1 MTTYYNQAFYRGPIE
16 TSSTKLP
23 SHFQIGDQVI
33 LTLSESENVIEV
45 VGYIFAVNFTS
56 CAVSYSVA
64 VPTETPHTYA
74 IVSGVRG
81 GMRLFGADQSSNTEL
96 VDVQAVEQF
105 FNAFTQRALGLQVL
119 DGGCTETDTTG
130 SSGKSAVSLSLV
142 PPKKDV
148 NDETYS

>member
-23 SHFQIGDQVI
+23 SHFQIGDRVI
-33 LTLSESENVIEV
+33 MTLSENVTEV
-45 VGYIFAVNFTS
+45 VGYVFAVNFTS
-56 CAVSYSVA
+56 STVSYSVA

-96 VDVQAVEQF
+96 VDVQALEQF

-119 DGGCTETDTTG
+119 DGGCTETETTG
-130 SSGKSAVSLSLV
+130 ISGKSAVSLSLV
-142 PPKKDV
+142 PPKKD
-148 NDETYS
+148 

>member
-16 TSSTKLP
+16 TGSTKLP
-23 SHFQIGDQVI
+23 AHFQIGDQVI
-33 LTLSESENVIEV
+33 LTLSENVTEV
-45 VGYIFAVNFTS
+45 VGYVFAVNFTS
-56 CAVSYSVA
+56 SVVSYSVA

-74 IVSGVRG
+74 IVSGIRN

-96 VDVQAVEQF
+96 VDVQALEQF

-119 DGGCTETDTTG
+119 DGGCTETDTTR

-142 PPKKDV
+142 PPKKD
-148 NDETYS
+148 

>member
-23 SHFQIGDQVI
+23 AHFQIGDQVI
-33 LTLSESENVIEV
+33 VIMTLSENVTEV

-74 IVSGVRG
+74 IVSGIRG
-81 GMRLFGADQSSNTEL
+81 GMRPFGSDQSSNTEL
-96 VDVQAVEQF
+96 VDVQALEQF

-119 DGGCTETDTTG
+119 DGGCAETDAHDNSKPAAT
-130 SSGKSAVSLSLV
+130 LSLV
-142 PPKKDV
+142 PQKKD
-148 NDETYS
+148 